1 MENKLEL
8 NIPNNFYVQGA
19 KLTTLTQS
27 IAYKGILERKRTLLH
42 PSSLNNIQQTR
53 EVIKRI
59 TGSEENDATIWLS
72 TRKSPIH
79 PKIQQ
84 FLFKTMH
91 EVFKISEFWNRIPD
105 VAERSQC
112 VTCGTTETMGH
123 ILTHCR
129 SSLNRTIWDLATTTW
144 PYQDLP
150 WPGNDLGTILGCR
163 CLMAQH
169 AINQNQNQNQNTS
182 NAHLR
187 GASRLLQILI
197 SELAFLIW
205 VLRCK

>member
-8 NIPNNFYVQGA
+8 NVPNNFYVQGA

-27 IAYKGILERKRTLLH
+27 IAYKGILERKRTLLR
-42 PSSLNNIQQTR
+42 PSSSNNIQQMR
-53 EVIKRI
+53 EGIKRI

-79 PKIQQ
+79 PKIRQ

-91 EVFKISEFWNRIPD
+91 EVFKISEFWNHIPD

-112 VTCGTTETMGH
+112 VTCGTTEMMGH

-144 PYQDLP
+144 PHQDLP

-163 CLMAQH
+163 CLTAQH
-169 AINQNQNQNQNTS
+169 AINQNQNQNQNTRTLTFEGP
-182 NAHLR
+182 HVF
-187 GASRLLQILI
+187 SRYSYQNWP
-197 SELAFLIW
+197 F
-205 VLRCK
+205 